1 MGTGRA
7 MRTNGRWTR
16 ANIEKFKRRGKKCH
30 SQKKK
35 RTMMIQSKNVPSNG
49 RIEGK
54 TKKD

>member
-16 ANIEKFKRRGKKCH
+16 ANIERFKRRGKSATH
-30 SQKKK
+30 KKK
-35 RTMMIQSKNVPSNG
+35 RTMMIQSKNAPSNG
-49 RIEGK
+49 QIEGK

>member
-1 MGTGRA
+1 MDKSKYRKAQKEG
-7 MRTNGRWTR
+7 
-16 ANIEKFKRRGKKCH
+16 GKSATHK
-30 SQKKK
+30 KKK

>member
-1 MGTGRA
+1 MRA
-7 MRTNGRWTR
+7 TRTNGRWTR
-16 ANIEKFKRRGKKCH
+16 ANIEKLKRRGGKVPLKK
-30 SQKKK
+30 KKK